1 MQDEVRLEST
11 YGGAERLAVTDVGEL
26 GAATSADLQPVME
39 RLIGLRSQR
48 EATDLG
54 AKGKQPMGK
63 PSTLE
68 AGLAGQE
75 DTLPFVS
82 SAEHHHFFQGAR
94 PEAQSSSRRFF
105 SRRVSIGC
113 QKPR

>member
-1 MQDEVRLEST
+1 MQDEVRLESA
-11 YGGAERLAVTDVGEL
+11 YGGAEGLSVANVGEL
-26 GAATSADLQPVME
+26 RAATSADLQPVME
-39 RLIGLRSQR
+39 GLVRLRSQR
-48 EATDLG
+48 EATDLS
-54 AKGKQPMGK
+54 AEAEQPMGE
-63 PSTLE
+63 PGTLE